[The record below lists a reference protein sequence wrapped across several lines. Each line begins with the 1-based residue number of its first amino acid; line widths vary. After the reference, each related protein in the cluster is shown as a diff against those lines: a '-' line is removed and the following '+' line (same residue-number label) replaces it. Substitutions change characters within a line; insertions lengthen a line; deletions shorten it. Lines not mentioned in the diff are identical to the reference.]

1 MWRVK
6 TCAAFRKIG
15 DRSSGRRSQPGLD
28 IGRSHAAFADCG
40 GTTFHRAG
48 AHIAR
53 SKNSWQTCFKRTGL
67 MFTRLP
73 GWRRGHAGP
82 GFDESFVVALDFGRQ
97 PVRAW
102 ACADHGKHS
111 RRSNLSA
118 FAVLRIFQL
127 DLFELF
133 SAKHFADL
141 RLVKDLNVL
150 TRLHSTREV
159 VRHFV
164 SDVFSS
170 NDE

>member
-1 MWRVK
+1 
-6 TCAAFRKIG
+6 
-15 DRSSGRRSQPGLD
+15 
-28 IGRSHAAFADCG
+28 
-40 GTTFHRAG
+40 
-48 AHIAR
+48 
-53 SKNSWQTCFKRTGL
+53 

-73 GWRRGHAGP
+73 GRRRGHAVP
-82 GFDESFVVALDFGRQ
+82 SFNESFVVALDFGRE

-102 ACADHGKHS
+102 SCADHGKHR
-111 RRSNLSA
+111 RRSTRSA
-118 FAVLRIFQL
+118 FAVLRIFQF

-133 SAKHFADL
+133 PAEHFADL
-141 RLVKDLNVL
+141 RLVKDLNIL

>member
-1 MWRVK
+1 TR
-6 TCAAFRKIG
+6 
-15 DRSSGRRSQPGLD
+15 RSSDL
-28 IGRSHAAFADCG
+28 F
-40 GTTFHRAG
+40 
-48 AHIAR
+48 AR
-53 SKNSWQTCFKRTGL
+53 SKNSWQTCFKPAGL

-102 ACADHGKHS
+102 AGADHGKHS

-133 SAKHFADL
+133 STRHFADL

-150 TRLHSTREV
+150 TRLHPTSER
-159 VRHFV
+159 VRHLVGNAFPA
-164 SDVFSS
+164 
-170 NDE
+170 NHE